1 MFFDGGIM
9 GTLNG
14 HFRQPTDQRSEDEI
28 THETGASCIAWV
40 WLALYGIAI
49 VGSLLLGPEQQK
61 HETPVATAVSLER

>member
-1 MFFDGGIM
+1 M

-28 THETGASCIAWV
+28 ARETRAACIAWV

-49 VGSLLLGPEQQK
+49 AASLLLGTERQK
-61 HETPVATAVSLER
+61 HATPVATVVLER

>member
-1 MFFDGGIM
+1 MFFEGIM

-28 THETGASCIAWV
+28 ARETKAACIAWV

-49 VGSLLLGPEQQK
+49 VGSLLLGSEQQK